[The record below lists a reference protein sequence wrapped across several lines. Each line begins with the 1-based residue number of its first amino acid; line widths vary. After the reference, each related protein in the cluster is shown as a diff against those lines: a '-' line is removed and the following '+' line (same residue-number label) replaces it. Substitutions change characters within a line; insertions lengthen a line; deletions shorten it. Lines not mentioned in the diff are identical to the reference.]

1 MLFAHSSQ
9 SIRSGMKTVRF
20 FFHCCWS
27 HACFKLH
34 CAHTY
39 QPQADAQPSGTNKPK
54 HTQTHLLRYL
64 ELSNGKRCSSW
75 AHSGQQQPILTLR
88 QPRRAFVRS
97 FCIIIVTLAKQQLNY
112 MSYCHSCGL
121 MHGQSSDGIVCRTK
135 QSVES
140 RRIDRQKSASSP
152 VEGLSSAHA
161 RSSSIE
167 KWKKPRCRQSSVK
180 PIRLAPKT
188 DKNKIWEAS
197 HIAHRNDKQS
207 RLIVTNLA
215 TPHVIRWQWRSL
227 TVHTPEFFPFN
238 FRFAL
243 EIVRALYVRCI
254 GDDKE

>member
-54 HTQTHLLRYL
+54 HTQTHFLRYL

-97 FCIIIVTLAKQQLNY
+97 FCIIIVTSAKQQLNY

-167 KWKKPRCRQSSVK
+167 KWKKTTLSPIKRQTYTTRTQDGQKQNMRS
-180 PIRLAPKT
+180 
-188 DKNKIWEAS
+188 
-197 HIAHRNDKQS
+197 IAHRTSQWQAISANSDEP
-207 RLIVTNLA
+207 RHA
-215 TPHVIRWQWRSL
+215 TR
-227 TVHTPEFFPFN
+227 N
-238 FRFAL
+238 
-243 EIVRALYVRCI
+243 
-254 GDDKE
+254 